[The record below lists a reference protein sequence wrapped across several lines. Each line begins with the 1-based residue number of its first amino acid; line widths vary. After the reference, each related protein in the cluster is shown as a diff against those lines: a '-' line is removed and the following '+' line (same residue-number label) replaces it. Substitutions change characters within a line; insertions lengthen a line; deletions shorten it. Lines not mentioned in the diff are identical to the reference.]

1 VIINDVRWREGTEET
16 VAGGMSQHDYQQMVI
31 NHEIGHWLGH
41 YSHVEYC
48 NADGEVA
55 PIMLQQSTGLRN
67 CGSFNPW
74 PLDDEL
80 WTLR

>member
-1 VIINDVRWREGTEET
+1 MATEWYLLQPPYSQTSGFEDDVMDFSKDAFSESLDSPL
-16 VAGGMSQHDYQQMVI
+16 ALI
-31 NHEIGHWLGH
+31 
-41 YSHVEYC
+41 VEYC

-74 PLDDEL
+74 PLEDEL